1 MSEKENKQVKSKQ
14 RVADHGEVYTAERE
28 VNAMLD
34 LVKQE
39 TERIDSTFLEPACG
53 NGNFL
58 AAILER
64 KLDVVTRNYKHFVG
78 DWEKYSVQAMMS
90 IYGVDILED
99 NVEECR
105 ERLYLIWNDQYQQI
119 CRHECSDECR
129 KAVKFILE
137 RNILCGDALT
147 LLRSDGT
154 PIIFSEWALMGKG
167 LVKRRDYRLDVLM
180 QDNKDPDNYLDNN
193 MQLTMFGDAATDI
206 TNWMTDPLT
215 GEPTPAPV
223 AEFEPIYYR
232 EVYKHGA

>member
-1 MSEKENKQVKSKQ
+1 MSAADNKQVKSKQ

-58 AAILER
+58 AEILTR
-64 KLDVVTRNYKHFVG
+64 KLTVVTGKYKRFIG
-78 DWEKYSVQAMMS
+78 DWEKNSVLAVMS
-90 IYGVDILED
+90 IYGVDILQD

-105 ERLYLIWNDQYQQI
+105 ERLFRLWDEQYTFV
-119 CRHECSDECR
+119 CKKECNEDCR
-129 KAVKFILE
+129 KTIRYVLE

-147 LLRSDGT
+147 LLQNDGR
-154 PIIFSEWALMGKG
+154 PIIFSEWAMMGKG
-167 LVKRRDYRLDVLM
+167 LVKRRDFRLDVLM
-180 QDNKDPDNYLDNN
+180 RDNKDPDHYLENN
-193 MQLTMFGDAATDI
+193 MQLTMFGDDASDV

-223 AEFEPIYYR
+223 AEFEPIFYR